1 METSGEERRRA
12 RGTTILTV
20 RRGSEVAL
28 GGDGQVTMHDA
39 VVKHHATKVRRLYDD
54 RVIVGFAGSVGDAFA
69 LLERFSQKLEEYQ
82 GNLLRS
88 AYELAKQW
96 RTDRTLRP
104 LESLIVAVDAGRSLL
119 ITGSGE
125 VIEPDDGVIG
135 IGSGGTIATAA
146 ARALMQNTEL
156 DAESIVEKSL
166 RLTAQIC
173 VYTNDQIKVEKLP

>member
-1 METSGEERRRA
+1 MEAPVKGA
-12 RGTTILTV
+12 HAHGTTILTV
-20 RRGSEVAL
+20 RRDGKVAL
-28 GGDGQVTMHDA
+28 GGDGQVTMHDT
-39 VVKHHATKVRRLYDD
+39 VVKHRAVKVRRLYQD

-96 RTDRTLRP
+96 RTDRMLRP

-125 VIEPDDGVIG
+125 VIEPDDGIIG
-135 IGSGGTIATAA
+135 IGSGGPMATAA
-146 ARALMQNTEL
+146 ARALLENTEL

-166 RLTAQIC
+166 RLTAQLC